1 MKLKIDK
8 TFIKVQRTKTRNKRN
23 KNWNWNT
30 NNKNNQ
36 VVILRERKKKGKK
49 TYRWKTKP
57 SYLKCTTTPIKK
69 NVTMLQTTWHNDIF
83 GL

>member
-36 VVILRERKKKGKK
+36 VVILRKRKKKGKK
-49 TYRWKTKP
+49 DIPVKNQTIIFETHHN
-57 SYLKCTTTPIKK
+57 TNKK